1 MLFDYEQLCLCH
13 DYLANYKFFGLLGIQ
28 LEPKL
33 KQVSKLFIQLNQSR
47 FASCLS
53 QKRKVFEVYL
63 SWRRPEKAPK

>member
-1 MLFDYEQLCLCH
+1 MN
-13 DYLANYKFFGLLGIQ
+13 NYAYVTIIWQIMFFGLLGIQ

-33 KQVSKLFIQLNQSR
+33 KQVYKLFIQLNQSR